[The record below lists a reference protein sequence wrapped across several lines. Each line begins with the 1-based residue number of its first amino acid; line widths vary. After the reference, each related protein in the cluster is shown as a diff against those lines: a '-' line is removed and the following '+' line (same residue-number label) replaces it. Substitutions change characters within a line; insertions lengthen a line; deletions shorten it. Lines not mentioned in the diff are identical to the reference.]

1 MQILSGQFEN
11 ADVVLINK
19 KDLVDQEIL
28 EKVTQSVAAHVP
40 DVKLIPISAVE
51 PVSETVWEEVLGQK

>member
-1 MQILSGQFEN
+1 M
-11 ADVVLINK
+11 VLINK
-19 KDLVDQEIL
+19 KDLVDREIL